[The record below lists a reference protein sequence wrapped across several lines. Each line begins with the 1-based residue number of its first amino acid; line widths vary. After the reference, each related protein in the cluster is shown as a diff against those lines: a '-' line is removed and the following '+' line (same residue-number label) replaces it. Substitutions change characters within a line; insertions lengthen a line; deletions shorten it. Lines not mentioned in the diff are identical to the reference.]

1 MTTSEKIKNSVI
13 ARIII
18 IGVLVLILL
27 IPTTMI
33 KELINEREQRRN
45 DAITEAGSKWGEP
58 QIIAGPILMVPYKEI
73 TAQEKGKKPI
83 EEIKSA
89 YFLPQ
94 SLNISGAVSPKVLQ
108 RGIYEVVAYS
118 SDLKFEGKFSAP
130 DFKSLNIPEEN
141 VLWDRAEVLVSLTD
155 MRGVKNNLKI
165 KWNGKDF
172 QLKSGVLSGLSL
184 YEKNEANRTESDMFA
199 AKIISAKEIKSAVNA
214 RIPVEAKQND
224 KTYNYSFAV
233 NINGSDDLAFL
244 PLGSE
249 TNVELSSDWK
259 NPSFDGAFLPDEREI
274 GDKGFKAKWKIL
286 QLNRSFPESWVG
298 GTIISDSVFGVKL
311 LVPVDEYQK
320 NTRSIK
326 YSIMFIALTFL
337 IFFFIEVFNK
347 KRIHPIQYLL
357 TGLALVLFY
366 SLLLSISEQLSFDLA
381 YLISGA
387 ATIILVTLYSKT
399 IFKSVKLALVQGG
412 LLLIIYSFIYTIIQL
427 QDYSL
432 LIGNIGLFM
441 VLAIVMYVSRNIN
454 WYSIMDKEIK

>member
-73 TAQEKGKKPI
+73 TAQEKEKKPI